1 MESANIE
8 DNEIISRLKFIGK
21 IQKDEKIN
29 VKYLYVQPD
38 NILTRISRTIVAPD
52 NRNNTCNFI
61 TSTIKRSF
69 DILNLHLNNNRPF
82 DKVYCYNLIT
92 DLRKAE
98 EGLQNLI
105 KTYKEDKM
113 FACKIETII
122 EEIRARLED
131 IKEFK
136 ILEEYEN

>member
-82 DKVYCYNLIT
+82 DKLYCYNLIT

-136 ILEEYEN
+136 ILEEDES